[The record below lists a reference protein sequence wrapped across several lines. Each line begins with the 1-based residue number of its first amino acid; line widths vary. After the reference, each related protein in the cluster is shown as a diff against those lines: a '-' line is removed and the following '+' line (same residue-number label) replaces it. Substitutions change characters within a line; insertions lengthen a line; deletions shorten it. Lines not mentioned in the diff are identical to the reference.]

1 MDAALTKALIEW
13 LRPLTSR
20 VRTDATALK
29 TPGEPQSKWRHNEPL
44 TDDRLADHLAGKA
57 GRGTAPIK
65 PGESVTC
72 VGLLDFDSH
81 RGESSWSEMVAAA
94 QSVMDLLELDG
105 YPVMPFRSS
114 GGNGIHL
121 VVLWDQPQDA
131 HSVRVMLVN
140 TLAALGYSNGTKG
153 VAQGEIEVF
162 PKSDEVRAGK
172 FGNQFIL
179 PLFNNSVPLEPML
192 GLEPMDKEYALQLTW
207 RFADP
212 VPVVE
217 RPVADRVT
225 ADDADP
231 IERVRSALFSIPN
244 EQADYEPWFAL
255 MCAVHEA
262 TGGSED
268 GFDLFNE
275 WSAQIAEHDE
285 RETRKKY
292 DSISAAGST
301 RNAIT
306 RASLYHRA
314 GLHGWSD
321 VAPPDADGFEDVPQ
335 ADVQRAVAEIRAEK
349 ADQKEAKRAALA
361 QATEIAKG
369 ITDSVDMR
377 DELVPCLRRLL
388 NTFPELRT
396 ESLSLLRTTG
406 KAVGSPL
413 TQADAVH
420 MLVGPRT
427 PTVKAP
433 RPLTEFGNAE
443 RMLDKYG
450 SGLMY
455 VPEIDCWYTWT
466 GVYWERTSDVWVEH
480 LAKETVRDLGE
491 EAKDLD
497 SSELGDFFEFCR
509 ISQQARMVSNMVKLA
524 KSDPR
529 VLVPAKELD
538 RQSHLLGVE
547 NGIVDLRT
555 GKLLPPD
562 PEARITLCAGCKY
575 DPTAKAPVFEQ
586 TISDVFFEDQ
596 SMVEYVLRTFGYALQ
611 GEPTEDIMFIAF
623 GNGANGKSTIFNAV
637 RRAFGG
643 YARSADAASFV
654 SDSKQG
660 GAGGARE
667 DLVRLRGARF
677 VYVNEPDENGELREG
692 VVKSMTGGDAITA
705 RGVYA
710 KDSVEIEPTWTV
722 FMPTNHKP
730 IIKGSDNG
738 IWRRMG
744 MLPFERNFETD
755 KVRVKDGKRADKLLA
770 ELPGILNLI
779 VRAGLKYRAEGLR
792 APSKVLAARDSYRA
806 QMDLLAEWLDECCEI
821 GEGHVC
827 EIRNLWVSWETFA
840 KSRGLLNYIRSSTAL
855 GRRLDSRF
863 APTRLNGGVR
873 ARIGIR
879 LKAETEFLPG

>member
-1 MDAALTKALIEW
+1 MTPEQYEEARRLHAAGLKLVELHPNSKRPVGDGWNHNAASSVRADAGGYGLLLAANGLCSVDVDSEGRCVEGLWRCGFDVDAIRDAGVHTSSTRPGSGGRVTFRVPAGSS
-13 LRPLTSR
+13 LRWVKFSSKTAGTILELR
-20 VRTDATALK
+20 ATAANLQDSL
-29 TPGEPQSKWRHNEPL
+29 PGTVYHSADGSGPWVQDYAGFWTLDIAPELPDDLLAWWERLSNDVDYLREQQRLFIGEDAQLAVSAGDGVLAHVSVHRGRFNRENRVEDILERHGYTLGRNGRYAPPTATGAPAVRPIPGRDDLWQSDHASDPL
-44 TDDRLADHLAGKA
+44 HGTFDAWTAYVELDCGGDFGKA
-57 GRGTAPIK
+57 EGAQQGA
-65 PGESVTC
+65 
-72 VGLLDFDSH
+72 LDTH
-81 RGESSWSEMVAAA
+81 A
-94 QSVMDLLELDG
+94 
-105 YPVMPFRSS
+105 
-114 GGNGIHL
+114 
-121 VVLWDQPQDA
+121 
-131 HSVRVMLVN
+131 
-140 TLAALGYSNGTKG
+140 
-153 VAQGEIEVF
+153 
-162 PKSDEVRAGK
+162 
-172 FGNQFIL
+172 
-179 PLFNNSVPLEPML
+179 
-192 GLEPMDKEYALQLTW
+192 
-207 RFADP
+207 
-212 VPVVE
+212 VE
-217 RPVADRVT
+217 
-225 ADDADP
+225 
-231 IERVRSALFSIPN
+231 
-244 EQADYEPWFAL
+244 
-255 MCAVHEA
+255 
-262 TGGSED
+262 
-268 GFDLFNE
+268 
-275 WSAQIAEHDE
+275 
-285 RETRKKY
+285 
-292 DSISAAGST
+292 
-301 RNAIT
+301 
-306 RASLYHRA
+306 
-314 GLHGWSD
+314 
-321 VAPPDADGFEDVPQ
+321 GFEDVPQ

-450 SGLMY
+450 TGLMY

-575 DPTAKAPVFEQ
+575 DPSAKAPVFEQ

-596 SMVEYVLRTFGYALQ
+596 SLVEYVLRTFGYALQ

-643 YARSADAASFV
+643 YARSADASSFV

-755 KVRVKDGKRADKLLA
+755 KVRVKDGKRAEKLLA

-792 APSKVLAARDSYRA
+792 APSKVLAARESYRA

-821 GEGHVC
+821 GDEHVC
-827 EIRNLWVSWETFA
+827 EMRNLWLSWETFA

-863 APTRLNGGVR
+863 AQRKLTGGVR
-873 ARIGIR
+873 ARMGIR